1 MTQAQDPVVGS
12 GTPGQAQQPSS
23 VRVQVDRYL
32 NSLPFPLPHI
42 VALYV
47 ALTIITALVVILF
60 GWGK

>member
-1 MTQAQDPVVGS
+1 
-12 GTPGQAQQPSS
+12 
-23 VRVQVDRYL
+23 VQVDRYL